1 MRKIII
7 KDNEKD
13 QRFDRFV
20 SKYLNKAGNSF
31 VQKMIRKNNIDL
43 NGKKARPDI
52 ILKKGDVVEFYLA
65 EETIKKFREDKTYI
79 KTDKSLNII
88 YEDKNIVIINKPIG
102 ITIQPD
108 DSNIISLIDMLL
120 SHLNYNENYKS
131 KTFRPAFVNRIDK
144 NTSGIVLGA
153 KNYKSLKAL
162 NKNMRERNIK
172 KYYKGIVEGHINDN
186 IKLEDHITR
195 KNKKTLVN
203 KRQGKKIITSINP
216 LKHSQNYTFV
226 EIELITGRTHQ
237 IRAHLESIGHSL
249 VGDIKYQ
256 GKKTQ
261 TSSYYYLHSYK
272 IKFQGFK
279 GELEYLND
287 KTFQGDL
294 PEDFKNKIKIFFG
307 N

>member
-7 KDNEKD
+7 NDNEKN

-31 VQKMIRKNNIDL
+31 IQKMIRKNNIDL
-43 NGKKARPDI
+43 NGKKARPDL
-52 ILKKGDVVEFYLA
+52 ILKRGDIVEFYLA
-65 EETIKKFREDKTYI
+65 EETIKKFREEKTYI
-79 KTDKSLNII
+79 KTEKLLNII
-88 YEDKNIVIINKPIG
+88 YEDENITIINKPIG

-108 DSNIISLIDMLL
+108 DTNKISLIDMLL
-120 SHLNYNENYKS
+120 SYLNYNEKYSS

-144 NTSGIVLGA
+144 NTSGIVLAA
-153 KNYKSLKAL
+153 KNYKALKAL

-172 KYYKGIVEGHINDN
+172 KYYKGIIEGNINDN
-186 IKLEDHITR
+186 IKLEDYIIR

-203 KRQGKKIITSINP
+203 KRKGKKIITNINP
-216 LKHSQNYTFV
+216 LKNNQNYTLV

-237 IRAHLESIGHSL
+237 IRAHLESIGHPL
-249 VGDIKYQ
+249 LGDIKYQ
-256 GKKTQ
+256 GKKTEK
-261 TSSYYYLHSYK
+261 SKYYYLHSYK
-272 IKFQGFK
+272 IKFQGFR
-279 GELEYLND
+279 GELKYLNN

-294 PEDFKNKIKIFFG
+294 PEDFKNKIDLYFG